1 MVLCLSFFFIYRNV
15 KYFHFTEFSSIM
27 FLDTYNKGDIIYMK
41 DVIEKRHI
49 RAEVPTELTWDL
61 SDLYESDKEWE
72 TALRVLKDDIK
83 KLDAF
88 KGQLH
93 NSPTTL
99 LHCLLLEEELLM
111 KLTKLYSY
119 ANLKESVD
127 RTNPVIQANS
137 SKVAALWTKVY
148 TALSFIHNEI
158 LSLEEGTIEK
168 YLTEETKLEPFRK
181 SLLDILQ
188 KRQHTLSPET
198 EEALAAL
205 GEVHSSPYKIYGM
218 TKLADMDFNSIQ
230 DEQGNELP
238 VSFALFESKYEF
250 SPSADIRRKAYSSF
264 VSTLKRYK
272 NTVATT
278 YATEVKKQVTLSR
291 LRKFESVTHML
302 LEPQKVPLEM
312 YNNQLDIIYKELAP
326 HMRRFADLKKKV
338 LGLDE
343 MLFCDLHAPLD
354 PEFNPTITYEEAGKL
369 IQDSLQV
376 LGDEYSSIIEK
387 GFKERW
393 VDLADNVGKSTGAFC
408 SSPYGSHPYILITWQ
423 NTMRGCFTLAHEFGH
438 AGHFYLAN
446 KNQRIMNVRPS
457 MYFVEAPSTMNELLL
472 AQHLLATTDDKRMRR
487 WVILQLLGTY
497 YHNFVTHL
505 LEGEYQRRVYTLAEE
520 GGALTAT
527 TLTEIKTNVL
537 STFWGDSVEIDEGA
551 GLTWMRQPHYYM
563 GLYSYTYSAG
573 LTASTAVARMIKEE
587 GQPAVDRWLDVL
599 RAGGTM
605 KPLELMKYA
614 GVDMSKPDA
623 IRRAVSY
630 VGSLIDE
637 LERSYEE

>member
-1 MVLCLSFFFIYRNV
+1 
-15 KYFHFTEFSSIM
+15 
-27 FLDTYNKGDIIYMK
+27 MK
-41 DVIEKRHI
+41 NVIEKRHI

-61 SDLYESDKEWE
+61 SDLFESDKDWE
-72 TALRVLKDDIK
+72 TALRVLTDDIK

-93 NSPTTL
+93 TSATTL

-119 ANLKESVD
+119 ANLKESTD

-137 SKVAALWTKVY
+137 SKIAALWTKVH

-158 LSLEEGTIEK
+158 LSFDEGTIEK
-168 YLTEETKLEPFRK
+168 YLAEETKLEPFRK

-188 KRQHTLSPET
+188 KRPHTLSPET

-218 TKLADMDFNSIQ
+218 TKLADMDFTSIQ

-250 SPSADIRRKAYSSF
+250 SPSVDIRRKAYSSF

-338 LGLDE
+338 LGLDQ

-354 PEFNPTITYEEAGKL
+354 PEFNPTITYKEAGKL
-369 IQDSLQV
+369 IQDSLKV

-505 LEGEYQRRVYTLAEE
+505 LEGEYQRRVYTLADE
-520 GGALTAT
+520 GEALTAT

-537 STFWGDSVEIDEGA
+537 STFWGNSVEIDEGA

-573 LTASTAVARMIKEE
+573 LTASTAVAQMIKEE

-605 KPLELMKYA
+605 KPLELMKHA

-623 IRRAVSY
+623 IRKAVSY

-637 LERSYEE
+637 LERSYRE

>member
-1 MVLCLSFFFIYRNV
+1 
-15 KYFHFTEFSSIM
+15 
-27 FLDTYNKGDIIYMK
+27 MK
-41 DVIEKRHI
+41 NVIEKRHI
-49 RAEVPTELTWDL
+49 RTEVPTELTWDL
-61 SDLYESDKEWE
+61 SDLFESDKDWE
-72 TALRVLKDDIK
+72 TALRVLTDDMK

-93 NSPTTL
+93 TSPTTL

-119 ANLKESVD
+119 ANLKESTD

-137 SKVAALWTKVY
+137 SKIAALWTKVH

-158 LSLEEGTIEK
+158 LSFDEGTIEK
-168 YLTEETKLEPFRK
+168 YLHEETKLEPFRK

-205 GEVHSSPYKIYGM
+205 GEVHNSPYKIYGM
-218 TKLADMDFNSIQ
+218 TKLADMDFTSIQ

-312 YNNQLDIIYKELAP
+312 YNNQLNIIYKELAP

-338 LGLDE
+338 LGLDQ

-354 PEFNPTITYEEAGKL
+354 PEFNPTITYKEAGKL
-369 IQDSLQV
+369 IQDSLKV
-376 LGDEYSSIIEK
+376 LGDEYSSIIQK

-520 GGALTAT
+520 GEALTAT

-573 LTASTAVARMIKEE
+573 LTASTAVAQMIKEE

-605 KPLELMKYA
+605 KPLELMKHA

-637 LERSYEE
+637 LERSYQE

>member
-1 MVLCLSFFFIYRNV
+1 
-15 KYFHFTEFSSIM
+15 
-27 FLDTYNKGDIIYMK
+27 MK
-41 DVIEKRHI
+41 NVIEKRHI
-49 RAEVPTELTWDL
+49 RTEVPTELTWDL

-72 TALRVLKDDIK
+72 TALRVLTNDIK

-93 NSPTTL
+93 TSPTTL
-99 LHCLLLEEELLM
+99 LHCLLLEEDLLM
-111 KLTKLYSY
+111 ELTKLYSY
-119 ANLKESVD
+119 ANLKESTD
-127 RTNPVIQANS
+127 RTNPIIQANS
-137 SKVAALWTKVY
+137 SKIAALWTKVH

-158 LSLEEGTIEK
+158 LSFDEGTIEK
-168 YLTEETKLEPFRK
+168 YLAEETKLEPFRK

-188 KRQHTLSPET
+188 KRPHTLSPET

-218 TKLADMDFNSIQ
+218 TKLADMDFTSIQ
-230 DEQGNELP
+230 DEKGNELP
-238 VSFALFESKYEF
+238 VSFSLFESKYEF
-250 SPSADIRRKAYSSF
+250 SPSVDIRRKAYSSF

-312 YNNQLDIIYKELAP
+312 YNNQIDIIYKELAP

-338 LGLDE
+338 LGLDQ

-354 PEFNPTITYEEAGKL
+354 PEFNPTITYKEAGKL
-369 IQDSLQV
+369 IQDSLKV

-520 GGALTAT
+520 GEALTAT

-537 STFWGDSVEIDEGA
+537 STFWGNSVEIDEGA

-573 LTASTAVARMIKEE
+573 LTASTAVAQMIKEE

-605 KPLELMKYA
+605 KPLELMKHA

-637 LERSYEE
+637 LERSYQE

>member
-1 MVLCLSFFFIYRNV
+1 
-15 KYFHFTEFSSIM
+15 
-27 FLDTYNKGDIIYMK
+27 MK
-41 DVIEKRHI
+41 NVIEKRHI

-61 SDLYESDKEWE
+61 SDLFESDKDWE
-72 TALRVLKDDIK
+72 TALRVLTDDIK

-93 NSPTTL
+93 TSPTTL

-119 ANLKESVD
+119 ANLKESTD

-137 SKVAALWTKVY
+137 SKISALWTKVH

-158 LSLEEGTIEK
+158 LSFDEGTIEK
-168 YLTEETKLEPFRK
+168 YLHEETKLEPFRK

-188 KRQHTLSPET
+188 KRPHTLSPET

-218 TKLADMDFNSIQ
+218 TKLADMDFTSIQ

-250 SPSADIRRKAYSSF
+250 SPSVDIRRKAYSSF

-338 LGLDE
+338 LGLDQ

-354 PEFNPTITYEEAGKL
+354 PEFNPTITYKEAGKL
-369 IQDSLQV
+369 IQDSLKV
-376 LGDEYSSIIEK
+376 LGDEYSSIIQK
-387 GFKERW
+387 GFQERW

-520 GGALTAT
+520 GEALTAT

-537 STFWGDSVEIDEGA
+537 STFWGNSVEIDEGA

-573 LTASTAVARMIKEE
+573 LTASTAVAQMIKEE

-605 KPLELMKYA
+605 KPLELMKHA

-623 IRRAVSY
+623 IRKAVSY

-637 LERSYEE
+637 LERSYQE

>member
-1 MVLCLSFFFIYRNV
+1 
-15 KYFHFTEFSSIM
+15 
-27 FLDTYNKGDIIYMK
+27 MK
-41 DVIEKRHI
+41 HVIEKRPI
-49 RAEVPTELTWDL
+49 REEVPTELKWDL
-61 SDLYESDKEWE
+61 SDLYKSDDEWH
-72 TALRVLKDDIK
+72 TALNVLENDIK
-83 KLDAF
+83 RLDAF

-93 NSPTTL
+93 TGPATL
-99 LHCLLLEEELLM
+99 LNCLLLEEKLLM
-111 KLTKLYSY
+111 QLTKLSTY
-119 ANLKESVD
+119 AYLKESAD
-127 RTNPVIQANS
+127 RTDPVIQANS
-137 SKVAALWTKVY
+137 SKISALGTKVHA
-148 TALSFIHNEI
+148 ALSFIHNEI
-158 LSLEEGTIEK
+158 LSFEEGTIEK
-168 YLTEETKLEPFRK
+168 YLTAETKLEPFRK
-181 SLLDILQ
+181 SLLEILK

-198 EEALAAL
+198 EETLAAL

-218 TKLADMDFNSIQ
+218 TKLADMDFPPIQ
-230 DEQGNELP
+230 DEQGNDLP

-250 SPSADIRRKAYSSF
+250 SSSAYIRRETYSSF

-278 YATEVKKQVTLSR
+278 YATEVKKQVALSR
-291 LRKFESVTHML
+291 LRKYESVTHML

-312 YNNQLDIIYKELAP
+312 YNNQLDIIYNELAP

-338 LGLDE
+338 LELDQ

-369 IQDSLQV
+369 IQESLKV
-376 LGDEYSSIIEK
+376 LGPEYSTIIEK

-472 AQHLLATTDDKRMRR
+472 AQHLLATTEDKRMRR

-505 LEGEYQRRVYTLAEE
+505 LEGEYQRRVYALAEE
-520 GGALTAT
+520 GQALTAI
-527 TLTEIKTNVL
+527 TLTEIKTKVL

-573 LTASTAVARMIKEE
+573 LTASTTVAQMIKEE
-587 GQPAVDRWLDVL
+587 GQPAVDCWLNVL

-605 KPLELMKYA
+605 QPLELMKHA

-623 IRRAVSY
+623 IRKAVSY

-637 LERSYEE
+637 LERSYQE

>member
-1 MVLCLSFFFIYRNV
+1 
-15 KYFHFTEFSSIM
+15 
-27 FLDTYNKGDIIYMK
+27 MK
-41 DVIEKRHI
+41 NVIEKRHI
-49 RAEVPTELTWDL
+49 RTEVPTELTWDL

-72 TALRVLKDDIK
+72 TALRVLTNDIK

-93 NSPTTL
+93 TSPTTL
-99 LHCLLLEEELLM
+99 LHCLLLEEDLLM
-111 KLTKLYSY
+111 ELTKLYSY
-119 ANLKESVD
+119 ANLKESTD
-127 RTNPVIQANS
+127 RTNPIIQANS
-137 SKVAALWTKVY
+137 SKIAALWTKVH

-158 LSLEEGTIEK
+158 LSFDEGTIEK
-168 YLTEETKLEPFRK
+168 YLAEETKLEPFRK

-188 KRQHTLSPET
+188 KRPHTLSPET

-218 TKLADMDFNSIQ
+218 TKLADMDFTSIQ
-230 DEQGNELP
+230 DEKGNELP
-238 VSFALFESKYEF
+238 VSFSLFESKYEF
-250 SPSADIRRKAYSSF
+250 SPSVDIRRKAYSSF

-291 LRKFESVTHML
+291 LREFESVTHML

-338 LGLDE
+338 LGLDQ

-354 PEFNPTITYEEAGKL
+354 PEFNPTITYKEAGKL
-369 IQDSLQV
+369 IQDSLKV

-520 GGALTAT
+520 GEALTAT

-537 STFWGDSVEIDEGA
+537 STFWGNSVEIDEGA

-573 LTASTAVARMIKEE
+573 LTASTAVAQMIKEE

-605 KPLELMKYA
+605 KPLELMKHA

-637 LERSYEE
+637 LERSYQE

>member
-1 MVLCLSFFFIYRNV
+1 M
-15 KYFHFTEFSSIM
+15 KT
-27 FLDTYNKGDIIYMK
+27 IIENRL
-41 DVIEKRHI
+41 V
-49 RAEVPTELTWDL
+49 RAEVPNELKWDL
-61 SDLYESDKEWE
+61 SDLYKSNDEWH
-72 TALRVLKDDIK
+72 TALNILENDIQ

-88 KGQLH
+88 KGRLH
-93 NSPTTL
+93 TNSTTL
-99 LHCLLLEEELLM
+99 LNCLLLEEELLM

-119 ANLKESVD
+119 ANLKESTD

-137 SKVAALWTKVY
+137 SKISALWTKVH

-158 LSLEEGTIEK
+158 LSFDEGTIEK

-181 SLLDILQ
+181 SLLEILK

-218 TKLADMDFNSIQ
+218 TKLADMDFTSIQ

-250 SPSADIRRKAYSSF
+250 SPSAYIRRKAYSSF

-291 LRKFESVTHML
+291 LRKYESVTHML

-326 HMRRFADLKKKV
+326 HMRRFADLKKKA
-338 LGLDE
+338 LGLDQ

-354 PEFNPTITYEEAGKL
+354 PEFNPTITYEEAATL
-369 IQDSLQV
+369 IQDSLKV

-393 VDLADNVGKSTGAFC
+393 VDLADSVGKSTGAFC

-446 KNQRIMNVRPS
+446 TNQRIMNVRPS

-505 LEGEYQRRVYTLAEE
+505 LEGEYQRRVYALAEE
-520 GGALTAT
+520 GQPLTAT

-573 LTASTAVARMIKEE
+573 LTASTAVAQMIKDE
-587 GQPAVDRWLDVL
+587 GQPAIDRWLDVL

-605 KPLELMKYA
+605 KPLELMKHA

-623 IRRAVSY
+623 IRQAVSY

-637 LERSYEE
+637 LEHSYQE

>member
-1 MVLCLSFFFIYRNV
+1 
-15 KYFHFTEFSSIM
+15 
-27 FLDTYNKGDIIYMK
+27 MK
-41 DVIEKRHI
+41 DVIEKRYI

-72 TALRVLKDDIK
+72 TALRVLTDDIK

-93 NSPTTL
+93 TSPTTL

-119 ANLKESVD
+119 ANLKESAD

-137 SKVAALWTKVY
+137 SKVAALWTKVH

-158 LSLEEGTIEK
+158 LSFDEGTIEK

-198 EEALAAL
+198 EEVLAAL

-218 TKLADMDFNSIQ
+218 TKLADMDFTSIQ

-250 SPSADIRRKAYSSF
+250 SPSVDIRRKAYSSF

-338 LGLDE
+338 LGLDQ

-354 PEFNPTITYEEAGKL
+354 PEFNPAITYEEAGKL

-505 LEGEYQRRVYTLAEE
+505 LEGEYQRRVYSLAEE
-520 GGALTAT
+520 GEALTAT

-573 LTASTAVARMIKEE
+573 LTASTAVAQMIKEE

-605 KPLELMKYA
+605 KPLELMKHA

-623 IRRAVSY
+623 IRKAVSY

>member
-1 MVLCLSFFFIYRNV
+1 
-15 KYFHFTEFSSIM
+15 
-27 FLDTYNKGDIIYMK
+27 MK
-41 DVIEKRHI
+41 NVIENRLI

-61 SDLYESDKEWE
+61 SDLYKSDAEWHA
-72 TALRVLKDDIK
+72 ALNVLENDIQ
-83 KLDAF
+83 KLGAF
-88 KGQLH
+88 KGRLH
-93 NSPTTL
+93 TSSTTL
-99 LHCLLLEEELLM
+99 LNCLLIEEELLM
-111 KLTKLYSY
+111 KLTKLSSY
-119 ANLKESVD
+119 ANLKESAD
-127 RTNPVIQANS
+127 RTDPVIQANS
-137 SKVAALWTKVY
+137 SKVSALGTKVH

-158 LSLEEGTIEK
+158 LSFEEGTIEK
-168 YLTEETKLEPFRK
+168 YLIEEIKLNPFRK
-181 SLLDILQ
+181 SLLEVLS

-218 TKLADMDFNSIQ
+218 TKLADMDFNPIQ
-230 DEQGNELP
+230 DEQGNEFPL
-238 VSFALFESKYEF
+238 SFALFESNYEF
-250 SPSADIRRKAYSSF
+250 SPSAYIRRKAYESF

-291 LRKFESVTHML
+291 LRKYESVTHML

-338 LGLDE
+338 LGLDQ

-354 PEFNPTITYEEAGKL
+354 PEFNPAITYEEAGKL
-369 IQDSLQV
+369 IQDSLKV

-472 AQHLLATTDDKRMRR
+472 AQHLLATTNDKRMRR

-520 GGALTAT
+520 GKALTAKS
-527 TLTEIKTNVL
+527 LTEIKINVL

-573 LTASTAVARMIKEE
+573 LTASTAVAQMIKEE

-605 KPLELMKYA
+605 KPLELMKHA

-623 IRRAVSY
+623 IRKAVSY

-637 LERSYEE
+637 LERSYQE

>member
-1 MVLCLSFFFIYRNV
+1 
-15 KYFHFTEFSSIM
+15 
-27 FLDTYNKGDIIYMK
+27 MK
-41 DVIEKRHI
+41 HVIEKRPI
-49 RAEVPTELTWDL
+49 REEVPTELKWDL
-61 SDLYESDKEWE
+61 SDLYKSDDEWH
-72 TALRVLKDDIK
+72 TALNVLENDIK
-83 KLDAF
+83 RLDAF

-93 NSPTTL
+93 TGPATL
-99 LHCLLLEEELLM
+99 LNCLLLEEKLLM
-111 KLTKLYSY
+111 QLTKLSTY
-119 ANLKESVD
+119 AYLKESAD
-127 RTNPVIQANS
+127 RTDPVIQANS
-137 SKVAALWTKVY
+137 SKISALGTKVHA
-148 TALSFIHNEI
+148 ALSFIHNEI
-158 LSLEEGTIEK
+158 LSFEEGTIEK
-168 YLTEETKLEPFRK
+168 YLTAETKLEPFRK
-181 SLLDILQ
+181 SLLEILK

-198 EEALAAL
+198 EETLAAL

-218 TKLADMDFNSIQ
+218 TKLADMDFPPIQ
-230 DEQGNELP
+230 DEQGNDLP

-250 SPSADIRRKAYSSF
+250 SSSAYIRREAYSSF

-278 YATEVKKQVTLSR
+278 YATEVKKQVALSR
-291 LRKFESVTHML
+291 LRKYESVTHML

-312 YNNQLDIIYKELAP
+312 YNNQLDIIYNELAP

-338 LGLDE
+338 LELDQ

-369 IQDSLQV
+369 IQESLKV
-376 LGDEYSSIIEK
+376 LGPEYSTIIEK

-472 AQHLLATTDDKRMRR
+472 AQHLLATTEDKRMRR

-505 LEGEYQRRVYTLAEE
+505 LEGEYQRRVYALAEE
-520 GGALTAT
+520 GQALTAT
-527 TLTEIKTNVL
+527 TLTEIKTKVL

-573 LTASTAVARMIKEE
+573 LTASTTVAQMIKEE
-587 GQPAVDRWLDVL
+587 GQPAVDCWLNVL

-605 KPLELMKYA
+605 QPLELMKHA

-623 IRRAVSY
+623 IRKAVSY

-637 LERSYEE
+637 LERSYQE

>member
-1 MVLCLSFFFIYRNV
+1 M
-15 KYFHFTEFSSIM
+15 KT
-27 FLDTYNKGDIIYMK
+27 IIENRL
-41 DVIEKRHI
+41 V
-49 RAEVPTELTWDL
+49 RAEVPNELKWDL
-61 SDLYESDKEWE
+61 SDLYKSDDEWH
-72 TALRVLKDDIK
+72 TALNVLENNIQ

-88 KGQLH
+88 KGRLH
-93 NSPTTL
+93 TNSTTL
-99 LHCLLLEEELLM
+99 LNCLLLEEELLM

-119 ANLKESVD
+119 ANLKESTD
-127 RTNPVIQANS
+127 RTNPIIQANS
-137 SKVAALWTKVY
+137 SKISALWTKVH

-158 LSLEEGTIEK
+158 LSFDEETIEK

-181 SLLDILQ
+181 SLLEILQ

-218 TKLADMDFNSIQ
+218 TKLADMDFTSIQ

-250 SPSADIRRKAYSSF
+250 SPSAYIRRKAYSSF

-291 LRKFESVTHML
+291 LRKYESVTHML
-302 LEPQKVPLEM
+302 LEPQKVPLET

-338 LGLDE
+338 LGLDQ

-354 PEFNPTITYEEAGKL
+354 PEFNPAITYEEAGTL
-369 IQDSLQV
+369 IQDSLKV

-505 LEGEYQRRVYTLAEE
+505 LEGEYQRRVYALAEE
-520 GGALTAT
+520 GQALTAT

-573 LTASTAVARMIKEE
+573 LTASTAVAQMIKEE
-587 GQPAVDRWLDVL
+587 GQPAIDRWLDVL

-605 KPLELMKYA
+605 KPLELMKHA
-614 GVDMSKPDA
+614 GIDMSKPDA
-623 IRRAVSY
+623 IRKAVSY

-637 LERSYEE
+637 LEHSYQE

>member
-1 MVLCLSFFFIYRNV
+1 
-15 KYFHFTEFSSIM
+15 
-27 FLDTYNKGDIIYMK
+27 MK
-41 DVIEKRHI
+41 NVIEKRLI

-61 SDLYESDKEWE
+61 SDLYKSDKEWGN
-72 TALRVLKDDIK
+72 ALRVLTDDIK

-93 NSPTTL
+93 TGPATL
-99 LHCLLLEEELLM
+99 LNCLLLEEELLM
-111 KLTKLYSY
+111 KLTKLGTY
-119 ANLKESVD
+119 ANLKESAD
-127 RTNPVIQANS
+127 RTDPVIQANS
-137 SKVAALWTKVY
+137 SKISALWTKVH

-158 LSLEEGTIEK
+158 LSFEEGTIEK

-181 SLLDILQ
+181 SLLEILQ

-218 TKLADMDFNSIQ
+218 TKLADMDFPSIQ
-230 DEQGNELP
+230 DEQGNDLP
-238 VSFALFESKYEF
+238 VSFALFESNYEF
-250 SPSADIRRKAYSSF
+250 SPSAYIRRKAYSSF

-291 LRKFESVTHML
+291 LRKYESVTHML

-312 YNNQLDIIYKELAP
+312 YNNQLDIIFNELAP

-338 LGLDE
+338 LGLDQ

-354 PEFNPTITYEEAGKL
+354 PEFNPTITYDEAGKL
-369 IQDSLQV
+369 IQESLKV
-376 LGDEYSSIIEK
+376 LGPEYNTIIET

-393 VDLADNVGKSTGAFC
+393 VDLADNIGKSTGAFC

-457 MYFVEAPSTMNELLL
+457 MYFIEAPSTMNELLL

-520 GGALTAT
+520 GQALTAT
-527 TLTEIKTNVL
+527 TLTEIKTKVL

-573 LTASTAVARMIKEE
+573 LTASTTIAQMIKEE

-605 KPLELMKYA
+605 KPLELMQHA

-623 IRRAVSY
+623 IRKAVSY

-637 LERSYEE
+637 LERSYQE

>member
-1 MVLCLSFFFIYRNV
+1 
-15 KYFHFTEFSSIM
+15 
-27 FLDTYNKGDIIYMK
+27 MK
-41 DVIEKRHI
+41 HVIEKRLI

-61 SDLYESDKEWE
+61 SDLYKSDDEWH
-72 TALRVLKDDIK
+72 TALNVLENDIK
-83 KLDAF
+83 RLDAF

-93 NSPTTL
+93 TGPATL
-99 LHCLLLEEELLM
+99 LNCLLLEEELLM
-111 KLTKLYSY
+111 KLTKLGTY
-119 ANLKESVD
+119 ANLKESAD
-127 RTNPVIQANS
+127 RTDPVIQANS
-137 SKVAALWTKVY
+137 SKISALGTKVH

-158 LSLEEGTIEK
+158 LSFEEGTIEK

-181 SLLDILQ
+181 SLLEILQ
-188 KRQHTLSPET
+188 KKQHTLSPET

-218 TKLADMDFNSIQ
+218 TKLADMDFSSIQ
-230 DEQGNELP
+230 DEQGNDLP

-250 SPSADIRRKAYSSF
+250 SPSAYIRREAYSSF
-264 VSTLKRYK
+264 ISTLKRYK

-291 LRKFESVTHML
+291 LRKYESVTHML

-312 YNNQLDIIYKELAP
+312 YNNQLDIIYNELAP

-338 LGLDE
+338 LGLDQ

-354 PEFNPTITYEEAGKL
+354 SEFNPTITYDEAGKL
-369 IQDSLQV
+369 IQESLKV
-376 LGDEYSSIIEK
+376 LGPEYNTIIET

-393 VDLADNVGKSTGAFC
+393 VDLADNIGKSTGAFC

-505 LEGEYQRRVYTLAEE
+505 LEGEYQRQVYTLAEE
-520 GGALTAT
+520 GQALTAT
-527 TLTEIKTNVL
+527 TLTEIKTKVL

-573 LTASTAVARMIKEE
+573 LTASTTVAQMIKEE

-605 KPLELMKYA
+605 KPLELMKHA

-623 IRRAVSY
+623 IRKAVSY

-637 LERSYEE
+637 LERSYQE

>member
-1 MVLCLSFFFIYRNV
+1 
-15 KYFHFTEFSSIM
+15 
-27 FLDTYNKGDIIYMK
+27 MK
-41 DVIEKRHI
+41 NVIENRLI

-61 SDLYESDKEWE
+61 SDLYKSDAEWHA
-72 TALRVLKDDIK
+72 ALNVLENDIQ
-83 KLDAF
+83 KLGAF
-88 KGQLH
+88 KGRLH
-93 NSPTTL
+93 TSSTTL
-99 LHCLLLEEELLM
+99 LNCLLIEEELLM
-111 KLTKLYSY
+111 KLTKLSSY
-119 ANLKESVD
+119 ANLKESAD
-127 RTNPVIQANS
+127 RTDPVIQANS
-137 SKVAALWTKVY
+137 SKVSALGTKVH

-158 LSLEEGTIEK
+158 LSFEEGTIEK
-168 YLTEETKLEPFRK
+168 YLIEEIKLNPFRK
-181 SLLDILQ
+181 SLLEVLS

-218 TKLADMDFNSIQ
+218 TKLADMDFNPIQ
-230 DEQGNELP
+230 DEQGNEFPL
-238 VSFALFESKYEF
+238 SFALFESNYEF
-250 SPSADIRRKAYSSF
+250 SPSAYIRRKAYESF

-291 LRKFESVTHML
+291 LRKYESVTHML

-338 LGLDE
+338 LGLDQ

-354 PEFNPTITYEEAGKL
+354 PEFNPAITYEEAGKL
-369 IQDSLQV
+369 IQDSLKV

-408 SSPYGSHPYILITWQ
+408 SSPYGSHPYILIIWQ

-457 MYFVEAPSTMNELLL
+457 MYFVEVPSTMNELLL
-472 AQHLLATTDDKRMRR
+472 AQHLLATTNDKRMRR

-520 GGALTAT
+520 GQALTAKS
-527 TLTEIKTNVL
+527 LTEIKTNVL

-573 LTASTAVARMIKEE
+573 LTASTAVAQMIKEE

-605 KPLELMKYA
+605 KPLELMKHA

-623 IRRAVSY
+623 IRKAVSY

-637 LERSYEE
+637 LERSYQE

>member
-1 MVLCLSFFFIYRNV
+1 
-15 KYFHFTEFSSIM
+15 
-27 FLDTYNKGDIIYMK
+27 MK
-41 DVIEKRHI
+41 NVIEKRHI
-49 RAEVPTELTWDL
+49 RTEVPTELTWDL

-72 TALRVLKDDIK
+72 TALRVLTNDIK

-93 NSPTTL
+93 TSPTTL
-99 LHCLLLEEELLM
+99 LHCLLLEEDLLM
-111 KLTKLYSY
+111 ELTKLYSY
-119 ANLKESVD
+119 ANLKESTD
-127 RTNPVIQANS
+127 RTNPIIQANS
-137 SKVAALWTKVY
+137 SKIAALWTKVH

-158 LSLEEGTIEK
+158 LSFDEGTIEK
-168 YLTEETKLEPFRK
+168 YLAEETKLEPFRK

-188 KRQHTLSPET
+188 KRPHTLSPET

-218 TKLADMDFNSIQ
+218 TKLADMDFTSIQ
-230 DEQGNELP
+230 DEKGNELP
-238 VSFALFESKYEF
+238 VSFSLFESKYEF
-250 SPSADIRRKAYSSF
+250 SPSVDIRRKAYSSF

-338 LGLDE
+338 LGLDQ

-354 PEFNPTITYEEAGKL
+354 PEFNPTITYKEAGKL
-369 IQDSLQV
+369 IQDSLKV

-520 GGALTAT
+520 GEALTAT

-537 STFWGDSVEIDEGA
+537 STFWGNSVEIDEGA

-573 LTASTAVARMIKEE
+573 LTASTAVAQMIKEE

-605 KPLELMKYA
+605 KPLELMKHA

-637 LERSYEE
+637 LEHSYQE

>member
-1 MVLCLSFFFIYRNV
+1 M
-15 KYFHFTEFSSIM
+15 KT
-27 FLDTYNKGDIIYMK
+27 IIENRL
-41 DVIEKRHI
+41 V
-49 RAEVPTELTWDL
+49 RAEVPNELKWDL
-61 SDLYESDKEWE
+61 SDLYKSNDEWH
-72 TALRVLKDDIK
+72 TALNILENDIQ

-88 KGQLH
+88 KGRLH
-93 NSPTTL
+93 TNSTTL
-99 LHCLLLEEELLM
+99 LNCLLLEEELLM

-119 ANLKESVD
+119 ANLKESTD

-137 SKVAALWTKVY
+137 SKISALWTKVH

-158 LSLEEGTIEK
+158 LSFDEGTIEK

-181 SLLDILQ
+181 SLLEILK

-218 TKLADMDFNSIQ
+218 TKLADMDFTSIQ

-250 SPSADIRRKAYSSF
+250 SPSAYIRRKAYSSF

-291 LRKFESVTHML
+291 LRKYESVTHML

-326 HMRRFADLKKKV
+326 HMRRFADLKKKA
-338 LGLDE
+338 LGLDQ

-354 PEFNPTITYEEAGKL
+354 PEFNPTITYEEAATL
-369 IQDSLQV
+369 IQDSLKV

-472 AQHLLATTDDKRMRR
+472 AQHLLATTDDKRMHR

-505 LEGEYQRRVYTLAEE
+505 LEGEYQRRVYALAE
-520 GGALTAT
+520 GGQALTAT

-573 LTASTAVARMIKEE
+573 LTASTAVAQMIKDE
-587 GQPAVDRWLDVL
+587 GQPAIDRWLDVL

-605 KPLELMKYA
+605 KPLELMKHA
-614 GVDMSKPDA
+614 GIDMSKPDA
-623 IRRAVSY
+623 IRQAVSY

-637 LERSYEE
+637 LEHSYQE

>member
-1 MVLCLSFFFIYRNV
+1 
-15 KYFHFTEFSSIM
+15 
-27 FLDTYNKGDIIYMK
+27 MK
-41 DVIEKRHI
+41 KTIEKRHI

-72 TALRVLKDDIK
+72 TALHVLTDDIK
-83 KLDAF
+83 KLDMF

-93 NSPTTL
+93 TSPTTL

-119 ANLKESVD
+119 ANLKESTD
-127 RTNPVIQANS
+127 RTNPVVQANA
-137 SKVAALWTKVY
+137 SKISALWTKVH

-158 LSLEEGTIEK
+158 LSLEAGTIEK

-250 SPSADIRRKAYSSF
+250 SPSVDIRRKAYSSF

-338 LGLDE
+338 LGLDQ

-354 PEFNPTITYEEAGKL
+354 PEFNPAITYEEAGKL
-369 IQDSLQV
+369 IQESLQV
-376 LGDEYSSIIEK
+376 LGDEYSAIIEK

-472 AQHLLATTDDKRMRR
+472 AQHLLATNDDKRMRR

-505 LEGEYQRRVYTLAEE
+505 LEGEYQRRVYSLAEE

-537 STFWGDSVEIDEGA
+537 STFWGDSVKIDEGA

-573 LTASTAVARMIKEE
+573 LTASTAVAQMIKEE

-605 KPLELMKYA
+605 KPLELMKHA

-637 LERSYEE
+637 LERSYQE

>member
-1 MVLCLSFFFIYRNV
+1 
-15 KYFHFTEFSSIM
+15 
-27 FLDTYNKGDIIYMK
+27 MK
-41 DVIEKRHI
+41 HVIEKRLI

-61 SDLYESDKEWE
+61 SDLYKSDDEWH
-72 TALRVLKDDIK
+72 TALKVLENDIK
-83 KLDAF
+83 RLDAF

-93 NSPTTL
+93 TGPATL
-99 LHCLLLEEELLM
+99 LNCLLLEEELLI
-111 KLTKLYSY
+111 KLTKLGTY
-119 ANLKESVD
+119 ANLKESAD
-127 RTNPVIQANS
+127 RTDPVIQANS
-137 SKVAALWTKVY
+137 SKISALGTKVH

-158 LSLEEGTIEK
+158 LSFEEGTIEK

-181 SLLDILQ
+181 SLLEILQ

-218 TKLADMDFNSIQ
+218 TKLADMDFPSIQ
-230 DEQGNELP
+230 DEQGNDLP

-250 SPSADIRRKAYSSF
+250 SPSAYIRREAYSSF
-264 VSTLKRYK
+264 ISTLKRYK

-291 LRKFESVTHML
+291 LRKYESVTHML

-312 YNNQLDIIYKELAP
+312 YNNQLDIIYNELAP

-338 LGLDE
+338 LGLDQ

-354 PEFNPTITYEEAGKL
+354 PEFNPTITYDEAGKL
-369 IQDSLQV
+369 IQESLKV
-376 LGDEYSSIIEK
+376 LGPEYNTIIET
-387 GFKERW
+387 GFKGRW
-393 VDLADNVGKSTGAFC
+393 VDLADNIGKSTGAFC

-520 GGALTAT
+520 GQALTAT
-527 TLTEIKTNVL
+527 TLTEIKTKVL
-537 STFWGDSVEIDEGA
+537 STFWGDSVEIDEGT

-573 LTASTAVARMIKEE
+573 LTASTAVAQMIKEE

-605 KPLELMKYA
+605 KPLELMKHA

-623 IRRAVSY
+623 IRKAVSY

-637 LERSYEE
+637 LERSYQE